1 MARFA
6 PLPIVS
12 IDPRNEAELV
22 QSASQRVYE
31 ASNRTLNDFSAGNPL
46 SVLIEGQAFAQGE
59 FLFWANQLP
68 QKILIEWIGPF
79 LGAMRRMGTP
89 AAALLEISI
98 SPRDVATVVPVG
110 TTFST
115 NPQLTGGVSL
125 AFITS
130 SALTIPAGEFLGKVP
145 VYSKFVGS
153 FNNCPANSITVS
165 TNSGSISYEVT
176 NPQPAVG
183 GSDIETFQEVQ
194 ERFFNLI
201 RRPNPVSSTDWQNF
215 FIDLYGVGTL
225 TSVQPNRSSSLSYN
239 YDKDYIVPN
248 GQVAFFVLG
257 PNGVELTQ
265 EQLRV
270 GQNVINFSVPI
281 ENRGHLFPIT
291 LSPVQY
297 NISLEVDANGTYG
310 ANFKESSLNFR
321 DRLAVVLS
329 PGSVFPSD
337 INPTVSDIDAAFYG
351 TIEEFNRYKNPSI
364 VSSRAYN
371 TPNGLNREAAT
382 YTSVYEFEPT
392 ESLINQNDLISVY
405 FPNQT
410 FFPAQSSFTP
420 YSTDKFDQTVY
431 GNLTLKQI
439 RLLSAGSY
447 LAGDI
452 VYYDGSAN
460 PSEQGLHVVL
470 ENLNLST
477 SAEIPISILSGK
489 ISGVKSYTEWE
500 VGTNYVNSENGTLN
514 PDIVQYDYSEGEFIP
529 ASPSTIPL
537 NQRPGAFAWLV
548 SKNFALQP
556 ATNDITGAQA
566 EFLLGAQTSPS
577 TLEEGL
583 SYTAGQWVATPLIG
597 SGPNAT
603 IDPYYNYVDVTK
615 GAIVKYAFVNIPF
628 TYSPDGSLTS
638 DYFNSLIEEGI
649 IKEVLVLD
657 GNQGLPIY
665 KYKARFEAGQYL
677 EFKPDSGSESSYYI
691 AAKCFTPT
699 SSNIQDLLN
708 EGVVYNIA
716 PSYALLNQL
725 KDELNSGIP
734 GKIRSLEILDQGQG
748 YVDGFY
754 EGVPLEDNGMGML
767 ATANIQVSAG
777 KVISAVIKN
786 RGQNYSL
793 NDILTIDNS
802 YLGGVGS
809 GVAISVKE
817 LLPFS
822 VSKIKK
828 IQRMFTF
835 FAGDRTFF
843 REGQDVKSYTAT
855 QAVTPLYNFNVY
867 KDNGIFIESHQAESY
882 LVPSENYI
890 PFYNPA
896 YLNSAE
902 DTIVSEGGKVLYRVT
917 RAFTPAQTVVNW
929 TGLES
934 ENSARYEE
942 YSGNLLRYVTM
953 YSCEDEVLP
962 QLGKETSSIRLGV
975 SSITIIPKNTVG
987 NSNSMSS
994 LNYVWEDSTFTGG
1007 VPELSWYPSTQFK
1020 YTPPNYGSGTL
1031 AL

>member
-12 IDPRNEAELV
+12 IDPRNEADLV

-31 ASNRTLNDFSAGNPL
+31 ASNRTLNDFSSGNPL

-79 LGAMRRMGTP
+79 LGAMRKLGTP
-89 AAALLEISI
+89 STALLEVSV

-130 SALTIPAGEFLGKVP
+130 SSLTIPAGESLGKVP
-145 VYSKFVGS
+145 VYSKFVGA

-176 NPQPAVG
+176 NPEPAVG

-194 ERFFNLI
+194 ERFFSLI

-215 FIDLYGVGTL
+215 FADLYGVGTL
-225 TSVQPNRSSSLSYN
+225 TSVQPNRSSALSYN
-239 YDKDYIVPN
+239 YESDYLAPN

-270 GQNVINFSVPI
+270 GQNVINFSVPV

-297 NISLEVDANGTYG
+297 NISLEVDANGVFG

-321 DRLAVVLS
+321 DRLAIVLS

-351 TIEEFNRYKNPSI
+351 TVEDSNRYKNPSI

-371 TPNGLNREAAT
+371 TPNGLSKESAT
-382 YTSVYEFEPT
+382 YTSVYDFEPT
-392 ESLINQNDLISVY
+392 ENLINENDLIVVDS
-405 FPNQT
+405 PNQI
-410 FFPAQSSFTP
+410 FYPAESSFTP
-420 YSTDKFDQTVY
+420 YSTNKFDQTVY
-431 GNLTLKQI
+431 GNLVLKQI
-439 RLLSAGSY
+439 KFLSAGSY

-452 VYYDGSAN
+452 VYYDGSAT
-460 PSEQGLHVVL
+460 PAEQGLHVIL

-477 SAEIPISILSGK
+477 SADIPINILSGK
-489 ISGVKSYTEWE
+489 ISGVKNYSEWT
-500 VGTNYVNSENGTLN
+500 VGTNYVNNVGGTLN
-514 PDIVQYDYSEGEFIP
+514 PNIIEYDYSEGEFIP
-529 ASPSTIPL
+529 ASPSTVPL
-537 NQRPGAFAWLV
+537 NHRPGGFAWLV
-548 SKNFALQP
+548 AKNFTLQP

-566 EFLLGAQTSPS
+566 EFLLGAGISPF

-583 SYTAGQWVATPLIG
+583 SYTSGQWVATPQVG
-597 SGPNAT
+597 SGPNAS
-603 IDPYYNYVDVTK
+603 IDPYYNYVDITK
-615 GAIVKYAFVNIPF
+615 GAIVKYAYVNTPF
-628 TYSPDGSLTS
+628 TYTPDGSLTS
-638 DYFNSLIEEGI
+638 TYFDSLVNEGL

-665 KYKARFEAGQYL
+665 KYKARFKAGQYL
-677 EFKPDSGSESSYYI
+677 EFKPDANSDSSYYI
-691 AAKCFTPT
+691 ATKFFTPT
-699 SSNIQDLLN
+699 SSDIQELLN
-708 EGVVYNIA
+708 EGLVYNIA
-716 PSYALLNQL
+716 PNSVLLTQL
-725 KDELNSGIP
+725 KEELNSGIP
-734 GKIRSLEILDQGQG
+734 GKIQSLEILDEGQN
-748 YVDGFY
+748 YVDGSY
-754 EGVPLEDNGMGML
+754 EDVPLMDNGIAML
-767 ATANIQVSAG
+767 ATANVQVSAG

-793 NDILTIDNS
+793 NEILTIDNS
-802 YLGGVGS
+802 YLGGSGS
-809 GVAISVKE
+809 GVAISVKR
-817 LLPFS
+817 LMPFFAS
-822 VSKIKK
+822 RLKK

-867 KDNGIFIESHQAESY
+867 KNNGIFVESSQAESY
-882 LVPSENYI
+882 LIPSENYI
-890 PFYNPA
+890 PFYNPS
-896 YLNSAE
+896 YSDYAE
-902 DTIVSEGGKVLYRVT
+902 DTISSQNGKILYRVT
-917 RAFTPAQTVVNW
+917 RAFTPTQTVTDW
-929 TGLES
+929 TGLETD
-934 ENSARYEE
+934 NTPRYEE

-953 YSCEDEVLP
+953 YSCEEEVLP
-962 QLGKETSSIRLGV
+962 QLGKETSSIRLGIAN
-975 SSITIIPKNTVG
+975 ITIIPRNTG
-987 NSNSMSS
+987 RNTNSLPL
-994 LNYVWEDSTFTGG
+994 LNYVWEDSISTGG
-1007 VPELSWYPSTQFK
+1007 VPQLSWYPSTQFQ
-1020 YTPPNYGSGTL
+1020 YTPPNYKSGTL